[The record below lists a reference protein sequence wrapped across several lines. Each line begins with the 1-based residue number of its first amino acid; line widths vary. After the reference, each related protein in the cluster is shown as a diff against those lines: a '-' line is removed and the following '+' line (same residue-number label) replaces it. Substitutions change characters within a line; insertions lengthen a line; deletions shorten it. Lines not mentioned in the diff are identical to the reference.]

1 MGEDTEQQEDI
12 IDNPKEE
19 DDILCPHDDWMENT
33 KDKKNGKEDADSQ
46 HEVNKENQDAGDKAV
61 LHLLEH
67 PQH

>member
-19 DDILCPHDDWMENT
+19 DDICPHGNWMENT

-61 LHLLEH
+61 LHLLDR